1 MNVIIIQLSAEDTK
15 ECLRS
20 GTHPGSPRL
29 LIIRLYEFTG
39 WLAFY

>member
-1 MNVIIIQLSAEDTK
+1 MNVIIMQLSAEDTK
-15 ECLRS
+15 ECLRP
-20 GTHPGSPRL
+20 GAHPGFPRL